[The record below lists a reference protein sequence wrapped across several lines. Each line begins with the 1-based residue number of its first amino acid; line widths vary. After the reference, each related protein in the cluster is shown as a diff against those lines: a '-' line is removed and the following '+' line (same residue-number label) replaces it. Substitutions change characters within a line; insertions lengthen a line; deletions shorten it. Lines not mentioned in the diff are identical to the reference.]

1 MKSKKKTRSSIY
13 SKKLTKKKFM
23 NLEYPYRHLEI
34 TKNQM
39 LKDFNKLKKY
49 KPIIIRKHNKK
60 ITKYNNQ
67 IIIFKEIYNLNK
79 ELYSITDY
87 FSHKCRTRCI
97 FNLREDQN
105 MLDLFQENKKKI
117 LIEFEKKKLDIT
129 YHNINEYLFNN
140 FSQCTNFN
148 TTIVVSILHFFKP
161 EKVLDFSA
169 GWGDRLVGAIAYD
182 CEYLGIDPSN
192 CMNPNYKKI
201 INTLCSSGK
210 KKQYKII
217 KSGFEDVETK
227 KNYYDLVFT
236 SPPFFDLEVYEDS
249 DTQSIEKFNTVD
261 KWKTNFLFPC
271 IKKSFES
278 LKKNKHLALYI
289 TDYKNNYYIKDM
301 KDYIKYELGYKYE
314 GNLYWMNNNNNK
326 NLRTV
331 FVWKK

>member
-1 MKSKKKTRSSIY
+1 MKSKKKSKKSI
-13 SKKLTKKKFM
+13 SNKKLTKKKFM
-23 NLEYPYRHLEI
+23 ALEYPYRNLLISKSE
-34 TKNQM
+34 M

-49 KPIIIRKHNKK
+49 NPIIIKKYNKK
-60 ITKYNNQ
+60 ITRYNNQ
-67 IIIFKEIYNLNK
+67 IIIFKENYNLNK

-87 FSHKCRTRCI
+87 FSHKCRARCI
-97 FNLREDQN
+97 FNLREDKSI
-105 MLDLFQENKKKI
+105 LDLFQENKKKI
-117 LIEFEKKKLDIT
+117 LSEFDKKRMDLT
-129 YHNINEYLFNN
+129 YHNISEYLFDN
-140 FSQCTNFN
+140 FSQCTYFN
-148 TTIVVSILHFFKP
+148 NTIVVSLLNFFKP
-161 EKVLDFSA
+161 AKVLDFSA
-169 GWGDRLVGAIAYD
+169 GWGDRLIGAIAYD

-201 INTLCSSGK
+201 INTLCSSSK

-217 KSGFEDVETK
+217 KGGFEDVKIK

-236 SPPFFDLEVYEDS
+236 SPPFFDLEVYENS
-249 DTQSIEKFNTVD
+249 DTQSIEKFDTVE
-261 KWKTNFLFPC
+261 KWKNNFLFPS

-314 GNLYWMNNNNNK
+314 GNIYWTKNK
-326 NLRTV
+326 KVLRTV